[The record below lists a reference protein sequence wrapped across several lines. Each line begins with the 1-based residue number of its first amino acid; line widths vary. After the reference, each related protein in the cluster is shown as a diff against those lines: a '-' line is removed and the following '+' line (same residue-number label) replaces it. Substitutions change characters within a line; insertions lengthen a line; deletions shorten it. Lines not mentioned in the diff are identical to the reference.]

1 MRFHSNT
8 HTFSTERNYYLIT
21 IENTYNSAIV
31 YADSLD
37 SGAEGLIRA
46 LCGNTV
52 SVGSTIRIMP
62 DVHAGKGCAVG
73 TTMTIS
79 DRVAPGLVGVD
90 IGCGITALKFRAK
103 RLELQKLDKLIREK
117 IPSGHTIRTSPH
129 PLADQVD
136 LEALHCLRH
145 IQRDKAICSIGTLG
159 GGNHFIEVDKD
170 SNGAFWL
177 IIHSG
182 SRKLGVEAANYYQNA
197 AFHQCHEETP
207 FELAYATGDLMA
219 DYLHDMKII
228 QAFADL
234 NRRTIAHE
242 IVKGMKLTVEDS
254 ISTIH
259 NYIDTRS
266 MILRKGAVS
275 AAVGERLMIPMNM
288 RDGCLLCVGKGNISW
303 NCSAPHGAGRL
314 MSRTDSRQ
322 SFTLSQYKKEMKG
335 IYTTSVSRDTLDE
348 SPMAYKPMEKI
359 LDQIGP
365 TVEILD
371 HIQPIYNFKAGEEV
385 RG

>member
-46 LCGNTV
+46 LCGSTV

-73 TTMTIS
+73 TTITIS

-117 IPSGHTIRTSPH
+117 IPAGRTIRTSPH
-129 PLADQVD
+129 PFADQID
-136 LEALHCLRH
+136 LEELHCLRH

-197 AFHQCHEETP
+197 AFLQCHEEIP

-359 LDQIGP
+359 LDQIRP
-365 TVEILD
+365 TVEIWD

>member
-1 MRFHSNT
+1 M
-8 HTFSTERNYYLIT
+8 IT

-46 LCGNTV
+46 LCGSTV

-73 TTMTIS
+73 TTITIS

-117 IPSGHTIRTSPH
+117 IPAGRTIRTSPH
-129 PLADQVD
+129 PFADQID
-136 LEALHCLRH
+136 LEELHCLRH

-197 AFHQCHEETP
+197 AFLQCHEEIP

-359 LDQIGP
+359 LDQIRP
-365 TVEILD
+365 TVEIWD